1 MKKMKKN
8 AVFFYLDSKSDTY
21 FDNIKPLITKDRNF
35 SEIVILEEEILPL
48 KEIKTEQP
56 DLYKSIFPLP
66 WNSDFSNIVCSISIK
81 STGVKLETEPERDES
96 EEKTDTA
103 VVHTAKKHKKRPRSY
118 YKKVAKSKSVSR
130 YASFDDDEDDYQNFI
145 EF

>member
-1 MKKMKKN
+1 MKHMKKN
-8 AVFFYLDSKSDTY
+8 AIFFYLDTKSDTY
-21 FDNIKPLITKDRNF
+21 LDNIKPLITKYRNF
-35 SEIVILEEEILPL
+35 SEIEILEEEILSL
-48 KEIKTEQP
+48 KEIKGEQP
-56 DLYKSIFPLP
+56 DLYKSIFPFP

-96 EEKTDTA
+96 AEKTDIA

-118 YKKVAKSKSVSR
+118 YKKVAKTKSVSR
-130 YASFDDDEDDYQNFI
+130 YASFNDNEDDYQNFN